1 MKYRELLQKREFYT
15 VSIGTLLIALSFL
28 LRNWEAAFPL
38 AELLALSAVILL
50 GSPIILEAVRGL
62 LQREVNV
69 DELVSL
75 AIIASVLAGE
85 YQAAAIVALIMVL
98 GSLVEQFTSQKARSA
113 ILSLMEL
120 KPEKASMLQGKEE
133 VSVSIKELLPG
144 DIVIV
149 RAGEKVPVDGVVV
162 QGSALL
168 DQSSLTGESMPV
180 EKNLGEEIFAGTV
193 VYSGLLEVET
203 RTVGE
208 NTALGNMVR
217 LVQEA
222 EEQRAPIVR
231 TADRYARYFTPVIL
245 AISLGVYL
253 LTGEFSRSITVL
265 IVGCPCAFILASPTA
280 IVSALGNASKKGVLI
295 KGGDILEEVS
305 RVDTVIFDKTGT
317 LTTGSPLVT
326 AITPMPGI
334 SEDHLLSHAAA
345 VEKCSLHPLA
355 KAVTALAEKR
365 KLPLYKA
372 ENISNLPGKGI
383 EAIVNN
389 QKIFV
394 GSPTPEELTLLKKQ
408 YPETMDLE
416 KILSVKQKDSL
427 LGFIHLREE
436 LRPEVSEVVHSLRQ
450 TGLTQ
455 IHLLSGDRQQA
466 VQIVAENC
474 GISHYTGEMLPEDKL
489 NFLKNIQK
497 KNSRV
502 AMVGDGVNDA
512 PSLVTANVG
521 IAMGVMGTD
530 AAIESADIAL
540 MADDLTR
547 LPFLFLLGKQTV
559 KTIHYN
565 IFFALFFNLL
575 ALVASGSGLLNP
587 VTGAITHNI
596 GSILVVVNSALL
608 LRFTGKSPILPDKET
623 SNGIHKHKQMNNKI
637 SKRMPAKKI

>member
-1 MKYRELLQKREFYT
+1 MIGRYTEVKKYKELLQKKEFYT
-15 VSIGTLLIALSFL
+15 ISLGLLLIILSFL
-28 LRNWEAAFPL
+28 LGDIKTTFPL
-38 AELLALSAVILL
+38 ANLLALSAVTLL
-50 GSPIILEAVRGL
+50 GGPIIVEAVRGL
-62 LQREVNV
+62 LRKEVNV

-120 KPEKASMLQGKEE
+120 KPEKASLLRGKEE
-133 VSVSIKELLPG
+133 ISISIKELTPG

-149 RAGEKVPVDGVVV
+149 RVGDKVPVDGLVA
-162 QGSALL
+162 QGNALL
-168 DQSSLTGESMPV
+168 DQASLTGESMPV
-180 EKNLGEEIFAGTV
+180 EKNPGDEVFAGTIV
-193 VYSGLLEVET
+193 HSGLLEIKT
-203 RTVGE
+203 QTIGE

-217 LVQEA
+217 LVQKA

-245 AISLGVYL
+245 AISLTVYL
-253 LTGEFSRSITVL
+253 FTGDFHRSITVL

-305 RVDTVIFDKTGT
+305 RVDTLIFDKTGT
-317 LTTGSPLVT
+317 LTTGRPVVT
-326 AITPMPGI
+326 AITPVPGI
-334 SEDHLLSHAAA
+334 SKEHLLSRAAA

-355 KAVTALAEKR
+355 KAVTASAKKR
-365 KLPLYKA
+365 NLTLHKA
-372 ENISNLPGKGI
+372 ENIINLPGAGI
-383 EAIVNN
+383 EAQVESH
-389 QKIFV
+389 KIFV
-394 GSPTPEELTLLKKQ
+394 GSPTPEELNLLTEQ
-408 YPETMDLE
+408 YFEIMDLE
-416 KILSVKQKDSL
+416 KILSVKENDSL

-436 LRPEVSEVVHSLRQ
+436 LRPEVPAVINSLKK
-450 TGLTQ
+450 TEISQ
-455 IHLLSGDRQQA
+455 IYMLSGDRQQA
-466 VQIVAENC
+466 VCTTAEKA
-474 GISHYTGEMLPEDKL
+474 GIINFMGDMLPEDKL
-489 NFLKNIQK
+489 VFLRNIQE
-497 KNSRV
+497 KNAQV

-540 MADDLTR
+540 MGDDLTK

-575 ALVASGSGLLNP
+575 ALIASGSGLLNP

-608 LRFTGKSPILPDKET
+608 LRFSEKKPVL
-623 SNGIHKHKQMNNKI
+623 IHKYSQKQVSRQVPVK
-637 SKRMPAKKI
+637 